1 MTATLRKKTSW
12 RLADAAAQM
21 WSRTDSG
28 AIVYIGYD
36 TREGAEQAAR
46 LAGMVVA
53 GAGLVAHDFRPL
65 HAYVGAVLGDCKR
78 SARMRR
84 PDDYG
89 LQSFKR
95 LPGY

>member
-1 MTATLRKKTSW
+1 MSTIIHFGTGGWYARRDGDFTEENVV

-36 TREGAEQAAR
+36 AREGAEQAAR

-53 GAGLVAHDFRPL
+53 GAGLVAMISDR
-65 HAYVGAVLGDCKR
+65 YT
-78 SARMRR
+78 
-84 PDDYG
+84 
-89 LQSFKR
+89 R